1 MSAGID
7 LARVSTAERTRS
19 SRRVIR
25 RDRLIAFLMLLPSL
39 VAIAIFVYGFIGY
52 TGYVSLSNYTTSR
65 PDFTFIGFDNYIQ
78 LFNQRRFQENIRNL
92 IVFTTFFLVA
102 CLLFGLFLALLVDS
116 RVRGESIFRSI
127 YLFPMAIS
135 FIVTGVAW
143 RWLFTPG
150 DLEPT
155 GLNLLFD
162 SLGLG
167 FLKARWIAD
176 TGVWPNIEVPGLKVR
191 LMVPL
196 AIIPVVLAA
205 IWQMSGFCMAMYLAG
220 LRGIPE
226 EIKEAARVDGCSEL
240 QVLRHITLPLLKPIT
255 LSAIIVLTH
264 ISLKT
269 FDLIMTMTGGGPG
282 NKTELPS
289 LYMYE
294 LRFSQFNTAG
304 AAAVATILLLM
315 VSVLIVPYLIY
326 NRRAQSVER

>member
-1 MSAGID
+1 MTI
-7 LARVSTAERTRS
+7 ARATTA
-19 SRRVIR
+19 RREHVHR
-25 RDRLIAFLMLLPSL
+25 RATSRDRLIAFLMLLPSL
-39 VAIAIFVYGFIGY
+39 AAIAIFVYGFIAY
-52 TGYVSLSNYTTSR
+52 TGYISLTNYTTSR
-65 PDFTFIGFDNYIQ
+65 PDLTFVGFDNYAQ
-78 LFNQRRFQENIRNL
+78 LFNQRRFQENVRNL
-92 IVFTTFFLVA
+92 IVFTAFFLVT

-116 RVRGESIFRSI
+116 RVKGESIFRSI
-127 YLFPMAIS
+127 YLFPMAVS

-155 GLNLLFD
+155 GLNLLFERM
-162 SLGLG
+162 GLDI
-167 FLKARWIAD
+167 LKARWIAD
-176 TGVWPNIEVPGLKVR
+176 ARVWPNIEVPGLKVR
-191 LMVPL
+191 LWVPL
-196 AIIPVVLAA
+196 AMIPVVAA
-205 IWQMSGFCMAMYLAG
+205 AVWQMSGFCMAMYLAG

-240 QVLRHITLPLLKPIT
+240 QVLRHITLPLLRPIT

-282 NKTELPS
+282 NKTEVPS

-315 VSVLIVPYLIY
+315 VSVLIVPYLLY